1 MLSNLKLLILENPT
15 VDFVIENIDQIDKAR
30 LNSWYEKSTQTTEEF
45 ITILDTFLWCC
56 TEGNYAADTQDPQ
69 IFASVFSDQAEKL
82 GINQEILSSLYFS
95 HETLF
100 NDCGVISLKKD
111 DTPLFIVFEGLDGSG
126 KSTQISMLRDKLK
139 LMGRKVYVTAEPTN
153 SATGGLI
160 RDTLSNNYK
169 REPSELASLFLT
181 DRIAHNVNPVWG
193 IQKFLKEGT
202 DIICD
207 RYYYSSFAYQGLG
220 TDMQWIMDMNLNC
233 PQIIKPDLCIYLD
246 VDPKRCKKRVD
257 SERAHLEIFE
267 NDEKVMEK
275 TRIQFFEVFK
285 KLNSI
290 DNIKIVDANR
300 PLNVVSDEILTI
312 VMKLRQTGN
321 TK

>member
-1 MLSNLKLLILENPT
+1 MLSNLKLLVLENPS
-15 VDFVIENIDQIDKAR
+15 VDFVLKHIEQIDRHR
-30 LNSWYEKSTQTTEEF
+30 LESWYEKSTHIVEEF
-45 ITILDTFLWCC
+45 NTILAVFLWCC
-56 TEGNYAADTQDPQ
+56 TDGEYAADTQNPE
-69 IFASVFSDQAEKL
+69 IFIRTFEAKAKELKL
-82 GINQEILSSLYFS
+82 DREILSSLYFS
-95 HETLF
+95 HSTLF
-100 NDCGVISLKKD
+100 NDYGSAAKKEANA
-111 DTPLFIVFEGLDGSG
+111 PLFIVFEGLDGSG
-126 KSTQISMLRDKLK
+126 KSTQISMLREKLK

-181 DRIAHNVNPVWG
+181 DRISHNVNPVWG

-220 TDMQWIMDMNLNC
+220 TDLQWIIDMNLNC

-246 VDPKRCKKRVD
+246 VDPKRCKRRVD

-267 NDEKVMEK
+267 NDEQVMEQ
-275 TRIQFFEVFK
+275 TRMQFFEVFK
-285 KLNSI
+285 KLNSSE
-290 DNIKIVDANR
+290 NIRIIDANR
-300 PLNVVSDEILTI
+300 PINVVADEILTL
-312 VMKLRQTGN
+312 VMEINQRNEQK
-321 TK
+321 